1 MSSTQ
6 GRRVLMLDKRQQ
18 KILKAVV
25 YKYIMTGIPVG
36 SKSLAESL
44 NLGISPATIRNE
56 LSKLEGMGYLYQPH
70 VSAGRVPT
78 PLGYRFYV
86 DSLIG
91 CTRLREEEKE
101 AILTLFSSKT
111 KELEDLL
118 QETTNLLSRLT
129 STAAMVIAPTLRRN
143 LIKHID
149 LVRLAG
155 EAMLLVII
163 TDTGRVE
170 KKLLDLEPQELELD
184 LEAVQGYLNRHLQG
198 KSSDDLREFRAGKGM
213 RDPRAVR
220 LAERVVEAIR
230 DILTQEQYEKIYVGG
245 TTNLLRYLDEEGR
258 SRIESLLRHFE
269 EHYFL
274 LNLLGEVIRAK
285 ELTVRIGDENVFKEL
300 QYFSLVATPYA
311 VGEETMGT
319 VSVLGPTR
327 MDYARVIPTVDF
339 IAKSLSRTLE
349 MLRG

>member
-1 MSSTQ
+1 
-6 GRRVLMLDKRQQ
+6 MLDKRQQ
-18 KILKAVV
+18 KILRAVV
-25 YKYIMTGIPVG
+25 YKYIMTGVPVG

-91 CTRLREEEKE
+91 RTRLREEEKV

-129 STAAMVIAPTLRRN
+129 STAAMVIAPSLRRN

-149 LVRLAG
+149 LVKLAG
-155 EAMLLVII
+155 DTMLLVII

-170 KKLLDLEPQELELD
+170 KKVMDLEEGDREVNLET
-184 LEAVQGYLNRHLQG
+184 VQAYLNRKLQAKG
-198 KSSDDLREFRAGKGM
+198 FEDLRDFAAGKGL
-213 RDPRAVR
+213 RNPNAAR
-220 LAERVVEAIR
+220 LAERVVEVIR
-230 DILTQEQYEKIYVGG
+230 DILTQDQYEKIYVGG
-245 TTNLLRYLDEEGR
+245 TTNLLRYLDEEGK

-269 EHYFL
+269 EQYFL
-274 LNLLGEVIRAK
+274 LNLLSEVIRAK

-300 QYFSLVATPYA
+300 HYFSLVATPYA

>member
-25 YKYIMTGIPVG
+25 YKYIMTGVPVG

-78 PLGYRFYV
+78 PMGYRFYV

-91 CTRLREEEKE
+91 RTRLREEEKE
-101 AILTLFSSKT
+101 AIVTLFSSKT

-143 LIKHID
+143 LIKHVD

-155 EAMLLVII
+155 ESVLLVII

-170 KKLLDLEPQELELD
+170 KKLLDLDAQERGVD

-198 KSSDDLREFRAGKGM
+198 KGYEDLLEFRVGRNL
-213 RDPRAVR
+213 RDPRALH
-220 LAERVVEAIR
+220 LAERVVEVIR
-230 DILTQEQYEKIYVGG
+230 DILTQDRYEKIYVGG

-258 SRIESLLRHFE
+258 NRIESLLRHFE
-269 EHYFL
+269 EQYYL